1 MVFQA
6 HTNAC
11 PGSRAGLGFEKLSI
25 DPMAALLSKG
35 KEGHGGMAY
44 KKTPDL
50 AVSYLHSLP
59 ETVPSKYVIFQ
70 PLDKLSD
77 AVVPAAVIFLVNAD
91 QLSALVTL
99 ANYDRPNQD
108 NVKVLFGAGCVQ
120 AVLYSMCDTE
130 ACILGLTDPSA
141 RLPIS
146 KDLLSF
152 SIPYARFLEMEDNVP
167 ESFLTGETWRQIQ
180 KRL

>member
-1 MVFQA
+1 M
-6 HTNAC
+6 
-11 PGSRAGLGFEKLSI
+11 
-25 DPMAALLSKG
+25 
-35 KEGHGGMAY
+35 
-44 KKTPDL
+44 
-50 AVSYLHSLP
+50 
-59 ETVPSKYVIFQ
+59 IFQ

-77 AVVPAAVIFLVNAD
+77 AVVPTAVIFLVNAD